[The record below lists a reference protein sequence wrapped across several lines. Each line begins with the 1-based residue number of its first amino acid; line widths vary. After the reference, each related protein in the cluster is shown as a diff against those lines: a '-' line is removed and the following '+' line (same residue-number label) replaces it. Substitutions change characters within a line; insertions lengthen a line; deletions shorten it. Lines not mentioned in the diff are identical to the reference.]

1 MVSEVLKFLM
11 RGPCTFLTGLTVF
24 SELLPLPLPLQI
36 REPLRAED
44 LSKVVNSRKLW
55 SAHLHSLSS
64 EIQEIVGTLSY
75 STCPSVQQL
84 LRRVCVQLSDLAA
97 PSASVV
103 ARAVM
108 DALYGSLVHP
118 CYGSS
123 MAGEVVRPLTPQ
135 NWPPTPGTLSLLD
148 QIAFMLTH
156 APFKMAM
163 LHAIKSGG
171 KYLDL
176 FNYML
181 TLFNLSSDEPTHIQ
195 IQDCILLVN
204 ALPSKDLLN
213 TICSS
218 LVQHLTNSAH
228 SYTTVLLALR
238 ILIML
243 TEHDFGFYAVKTALD
258 KEELSLW
265 FLFER
270 LSTSFSKDSSD
281 FLSTLSA
288 SVELV
293 RTLGS
298 VEGGI
303 VCLGPLRT
311 LRLSAAEVAAH
322 LAWGRRQDKEP
333 HPLLRLEKMLVVCPL
348 LACPCLPCVRFFLRH
363 LAGTKKKERE
373 SHHWPQV
380 VVDLVSLV
388 ECTLPE
394 FNLKSELEKLV
405 LPGNEGVDGSKSSL

>member
-1 MVSEVLKFLM
+1 M
-11 RGPCTFLTGLTVF
+11 PCNCAC
-24 SELLPLPLPLQI
+24 
-36 REPLRAED
+36 R
-44 LSKVVNSRKLW
+44 
-55 SAHLHSLSS
+55 
-64 EIQEIVGTLSY
+64 
-75 STCPSVQQL
+75 
-84 LRRVCVQLSDLAA
+84 
-97 PSASVV
+97 
-103 ARAVM
+103 
-108 DALYGSLVHP
+108 
-118 CYGSS
+118 
-123 MAGEVVRPLTPQ
+123 
-135 NWPPTPGTLSLLD
+135 
-148 QIAFMLTH
+148 
-156 APFKMAM
+156 
-163 LHAIKSGG
+163 
-171 KYLDL
+171 
-176 FNYML
+176 
-181 TLFNLSSDEPTHIQ
+181 
-195 IQDCILLVN
+195 
-204 ALPSKDLLN
+204 
-213 TICSS
+213 
-218 LVQHLTNSAH
+218 
-228 SYTTVLLALR
+228 
-238 ILIML
+238 
-243 TEHDFGFYAVKTALD
+243 ALD

-380 VVDLVSLV
+380 NNRRAVSAMLQAV
-388 ECTLPE
+388 WNPSTACGTFLCSTHCRSISKCTGDCNISSE
-394 FNLKSELEKLV
+394 FRKLSGERVGCLSFLGIQLE
-405 LPGNEGVDGSKSSL
+405 